1 MIVVCTQNFGDAKEC
16 DAMSKYAMEYSDG
29 NIIKKVDVSK
39 DNVIGDAL
47 LDKQEKE
54 NKDYF
59 VSDILI
65 DEDRKSA
72 TVNYQALTD
81 VELVV
86 AIYDE
91 TEQQMITSVN
101 TVAVSYTHLP
111 ISVIRRAGCNQRKK
125 PIIRQCKM
133 IRSHFK

>member
-1 MIVVCTQNFGDAKEC
+1 MRFKRKIIAVILLIAMIVVCTQHFGDAKEC
-16 DAMSKYAMEYSDG
+16 DAMSKYAMEYSNG
-29 NIIKKVDVSK
+29 NTIKKVDVSK

-72 TVNYQALTD
+72 TVNYNGS
-81 VELVV
+81 VV
-86 AIYDE
+86 KTKI
-91 TEQQMITSVN
+91 
-101 TVAVSYTHLP
+101 
-111 ISVIRRAGCNQRKK
+111 
-125 PIIRQCKM
+125 
-133 IRSHFK
+133 